1 MYVATAPVPSPLPR
15 PDRTDATYNG
25 AVVGV
30 LGFLAVVVFFYVLLD
45 GPTRRGG
52 PKK

>member
-1 MYVATAPVPSPLPR
+1 MYTAMVASPTPLPR
-15 PDRTDATYNG
+15 PDRTDASYNG

-45 GPTRRGG
+45 GPTRRG